1 MNTKYIIFDMDDT
14 LLPSDRVIKK
24 YTLDVLNKVQ
34 DLGHKIVI
42 NTARSKS
49 FNQEYFDEIKPDYA
63 ILNGGSLIIDKNE
76 KVLFKKVISA
86 EVVNELIVDL
96 IKISNNFS
104 IYTENELFS
113 SDPNF
118 HSQGAQFFDFS
129 KEILNKESLK
139 IVGNFK
145 NKELA
150 DKVAAKYD
158 LIYVPYLEG
167 KFGRMNR
174 KDTSKESGNR
184 ELMKLLNASLD
195 DAIVFGD
202 DVGDLKMIQEAGVG
216 VLMKNA
222 KDELKEK
229 VKNVSKYTNNEDGV
243 ARFLTEF
250 FNINI

>member
-1 MNTKYIIFDMDDT
+1 MI
-14 LLPSDRVIKK
+14 
-24 YTLDVLNKVQ
+24 
-34 DLGHKIVI
+34 
-42 NTARSKS
+42 
-49 FNQEYFDEIKPDYA
+49 
-63 ILNGGSLIIDKNE
+63 
-76 KVLFKKVISA
+76 FKKVIKA
-86 EVVNELIVDL
+86 EVVDKLIVDL
-96 IKISNNFS
+96 LKISNNFS
-104 IYTENELFS
+104 IYTENELFN

-118 HSQGAQFFDFS
+118 HSQGAQFFDFN
-129 KEILNKESLK
+129 KNILNKESLK
-139 IVGNFK
+139 IVGSFK
-145 NKELA
+145 NKKEA
-150 DKVAAKYD
+150 NEVAAKYD

-174 KDTSKESGNR
+174 KDTSKENGNK

-202 DVGDLKMIQEAGVG
+202 DIGDLKMIQEAGIG

-250 FNINI
+250 FNINM